1 MHLKK
6 EPQKMDI
13 ICKSRKKKG
22 FFQELFFRISETQNK
37 KVKIFLQKYKDI
49 CSLNTI
55 AQFSLHIQTIL
66 SNCEFI
72 AFHFS
77 FVLFFC
83 KKFKACQPMC
93 NTDQTTDCKF

>member
-6 EPQKMDI
+6 RTSKKDII
-13 ICKSRKKKG
+13 ICKSRKKRI

-72 AFHFS
+72 S
-77 FVLFFC
+77 VWFFFA
-83 KKFKACQPMC
+83 KILRRVSQYAI
-93 NTDQTTDCKF
+93 